1 MKDKLTQIKLLKEYC
16 NIRDG
21 IKIPESNDL
30 LKWKLELE
38 KNHTWCCKNI
48 IECIIE
54 LINGYE
60 I

>member
-1 MKDKLTQIKLLKEYC
+1 MKDKLTQIELLKEYC
-16 NIRDG
+16 DIRDG
-21 IKIPESNDL
+21 IKIPNGNDL

-54 LINGYE
+54 LINNK
-60 I
+60 